1 MEIINE
7 TATNIHSSADDYV
20 KNGIL
25 YCGKC
30 NTPKQVYIEYFGK
43 AMPTPCKC
51 RQEQLQKEKEREE
64 KMKKAL
70 KIKELR
76 EASLLGKRFESAN
89 FDNTETAHSAGDKG
103 CPPGDA
109 SAFFTETAHSAEF
122 KTVYDRC
129 KRYCE
134 IADDVLINGIGIYLF
149 GTNGTGKTRLTA
161 CMGNELMNNGYTVLY
176 TNFTEIARKTLKSD
190 AFIKQLSGMNFLFID
205 DFGTEKVVKGNEDIW
220 LQEKVFEVINK
231 RYIDRK
237 PIIFT
242 ANYSLKE
249 LIEDR
254 GIAKRS
260 VDRIMEMCEVIKLE
274 GQSYR
279 LTATKQRKR
288 LF

>member
-1 MEIINE
+1 MNM
-7 TATNIHSSADDYV
+7 HSSIDDYE
-20 KNGIL
+20 KDGLI

-30 NTPKQVYIEYFGK
+30 NTRKQVYVDYFK
-43 AMPTPCKC
+43 RAMPTPCECKK
-51 RQEQLQKEKEREE
+51 EQMQQEKEREE
-64 KMKKAL
+64 KIKKAQ

-76 EASLLGKRFESAN
+76 DASLLGEKYKNARFE
-89 FDNTETAHSAGDKG
+89 NTETL
-103 CPPGDA
+103 
-109 SAFFTETAHSAEF
+109 HSAEF
-122 KTVYDRC
+122 RAIYDRC

-149 GTNGTGKTRLTA
+149 GTNGTGKSRLTA
-161 CMGNELMNNGYTVLY
+161 CMGNELMDNGYTVLY
-176 TNFTEIARKTLKSD
+176 TNFTEIARKLLKGD
-190 AFIKQLSGMNFLFID
+190 EFINQLSKINFLFID
-205 DFGTEKVVKGNEDIW
+205 DFGTEKVTKGSEDMW

-231 RYIDRK
+231 RYIDNK

-254 GIAKRS
+254 GVAKRS
-260 VDRIMEMCEVIKLE
+260 VDRIMEICEIMRLD

-279 LTATKQRKR
+279 ITAMKQRER

>member
-1 MEIINE
+1 MDNPIMQVIKNAEMNML
-7 TATNIHSSADDYV
+7 SSIDDYE
-20 KNGIL
+20 KDGII

-30 NTPKQVYIEYFGK
+30 STPKQVYIDYFK
-43 AMPTPCKC
+43 RAMPTPCKC
-51 RQEQLQKEKEREE
+51 KQEQLQQEKEREE

-76 EASLLGKRFESAN
+76 DASLLGEKYRNAFFE
-89 FDNTETAHSAGDKG
+89 NTETS
-103 CPPGDA
+103 
-109 SAFFTETAHSAEF
+109 HSAEF
-122 KTVYDRC
+122 KAIYDRC
-129 KRYCE
+129 RRYCE
-134 IADDVLINGIGIYLF
+134 IAEDVLINGIGIYLF
-149 GTNGTGKTRLTA
+149 GTNGTGKSRLTA
-161 CMGNELMNNGYTVLY
+161 CMGNELMENGYTVLY
-176 TNFTEIARKTLKSD
+176 TNFTEIARKLLKGD
-190 AFIKQLSGMNFLFID
+190 EFINQLSRIDFLFVD
-205 DFGTEKVVKGNEDIW
+205 DFGTEKVTKGDEDMW

-254 GIAKRS
+254 GVAKRS
-260 VDRIMEMCEVIKLE
+260 VDRIMEICEVMRLD

-279 LTATKQRKR
+279 ITAMKQRER

>member
-1 MEIINE
+1 MSNPIMEIINE
-7 TATNIHSSADDYV
+7 TATNIHSSADDYE
-20 KNGIL
+20 KDGIL

-76 EASLLGKRFESAN
+76 EASLLGKRFESASFEN
-89 FDNTETAHSAGDKG
+89 
-103 CPPGDA
+103 
-109 SAFFTETAHSAEF
+109 TETAHSAEF
-122 KTVYDRC
+122 KAVYDRC

-176 TNFTEIARKTLKSD
+176 TNFTEIARKMLKSD
-190 AFIKQLSGMNFLFID
+190 NFINQLSSVNFLFID

-242 ANYSLKE
+242 SNYSLKE

>member
-1 MEIINE
+1 MSNPIMEIINE

-20 KNGIL
+20 KDGIL

-76 EASLLGKRFESAN
+76 EASLLGKRFENAS
-89 FDNTETAHSAGDKG
+89 FDN
-103 CPPGDA
+103 
-109 SAFFTETAHSAEF
+109 TETAHSAEF

-149 GTNGTGKTRLTA
+149 GTNGTGKSRLTA
-161 CMGNELMNNGYTVLY
+161 CMGNELMNNGYSCHPQIQ
-176 TNFTEIARKTLKSD
+176 FEI
-190 AFIKQLSGMNFLFID
+190 
-205 DFGTEKVVKGNEDIW
+205 E
-220 LQEKVFEVINK
+220 
-231 RYIDRK
+231 
-237 PIIFT
+237 
-242 ANYSLKE
+242 
-249 LIEDR
+249 
-254 GIAKRS
+254 IAKRIWNNRDCWIVCDNENRLFFTES
-260 VDRIMEMCEVIKLE
+260 VPKAHVTYIEKDYARHLQSKVIEILDRIL
-274 GQSYR
+274 
-279 LTATKQRKR
+279 
-288 LF
+288 